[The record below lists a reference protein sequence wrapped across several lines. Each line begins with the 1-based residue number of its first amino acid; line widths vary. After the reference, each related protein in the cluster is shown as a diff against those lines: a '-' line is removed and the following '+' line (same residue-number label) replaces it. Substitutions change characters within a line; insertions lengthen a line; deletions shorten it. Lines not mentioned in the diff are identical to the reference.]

1 MRRTYQIL
9 AWTVAA
15 EVVVQA
21 ATVAWFMSGLHHW
34 VTQGGTLDN
43 ALIESEEVAFPEIAG
58 VIVHGINGA
67 IVVPAIGLILLIVS
81 FFARIPGGVKWAAG
95 VFGLVVLQI
104 LLAFLSFPAPV
115 VGILHGINAFA
126 LAGLAGVAGRRAAA
140 APAVGPDREAATTA

>member
-43 ALIESEEVAFPEIAG
+43 ALIESDETAFPELAG

-81 FFARIPGGVKWAAG
+81 FFARIPGGIRWAVA
-95 VFGLVVLQI
+95 VF
-104 LLAFLSFPAPV
+104 LLAVVQGQLGYLAHDVPLSGA
-115 VGILHGINAFA
+115 LHGGNALVLFA
-126 LAGLAGVAGRRAAA
+126 VSVFAARRARRPAA
-140 APAVGPDREAATTA
+140 ADRPMVTV